1 MYWLASCPQPVA
13 APLCFGL
20 DGIRDGT
27 AMWGQSFTVFP
38 AAFQVNHAGALPVP
52 AMYDWTQMCVPFPM
66 QCSAAVAMA
75 PQFVP
80 CVVPPMCCT
89 AHTNSAAMTPQAFG
103 AEGSSPLS
111 FGGVDASPDITLDG
125 LQLLPTET
133 GVSQRWADIVDE
145 EPSTQLYQ
153 VESEVQQETNS
164 AARRRR
170 RQRTT
175 DVVQDCV
182 ADAPVQQS
190 MEQVK
195 QIDEHS
201 GEVDR
206 ARTCVQ
212 KLADW
217 VVTQLGA
224 GGMTRE
230 ATVASAHQLATSDK
244 NSCRAMQLAL
254 GSAPAKDA
262 AALALGLRGRVRE
275 TIQSMHG
282 NYVLQKII
290 EVVPASVSSF
300 IVEELLGVAAE
311 VSRHR
316 FGCRVLCRLLEHLSP
331 SDQCISSLVDEILRD
346 AVSLCRHTYG
356 NFVVQHILEFGLA
369 DQQHE
374 VVSAL
379 SKDLRG
385 NARNQHAS
393 HGIEKALSF
402 CPVNDRDAILE
413 ELFQDSNN
421 LLELAG
427 HQFGCYVVRA
437 LLKLPDG
444 QLAKVEDRLR
454 PIAAQLGESN
464 RRQRRIAAGAA
475 DRAAARGSF
484 AR

>member
-13 APLCFGL
+13 APLCFAI
-20 DGIRDGT
+20 DGIREGT
-27 AMWGQSFTVFP
+27 AIWGQSFTIVP
-38 AAFQVNHAGALPVP
+38 GAFQVNHGGALPVP
-52 AMYDWTQMCVPFPM
+52 AMYDWTQMCVPFPTH
-66 QCSAAVAMA
+66 CPAAFAVA

-89 AHTNSAAMTPQAFG
+89 AEMSPPALTPQEFP
-103 AEGSSPLS
+103 AEKSSPS
-111 FGGVDASPDITLDG
+111 SVDAVDPTLDST
-125 LQLLPTET
+125 LAVFQQLPTET

-145 EPSTQLYQ
+145 EQSPRLQAESQ
-153 VESEVQQETNS
+153 VKQETNS
-164 AARRRR
+164 AGRRR
-170 RQRTT
+170 RQRNAE
-175 DVVQDCV
+175 VVQVFV

-190 MEQVK
+190 MEQMK
-195 QIDEHS
+195 HIDEHS
-201 GEVDR
+201 GEVDP

-217 VVTQLGA
+217 VVAQLGA

-275 TIQSMHG
+275 TIHSMHG

-290 EVVPASVSSF
+290 EVVPASVSCF

-331 SDQCISSLVDEILRD
+331 SDQKISSLVEEILKD
-346 AVSLCRHTYG
+346 AASLCRHSYG
-356 NFVVQHILEFGLA
+356 NFVLQHILEFGLA
-369 DQQHE
+369 DQRHE

-385 NARNQHAS
+385 NARNQHAA

-402 CPVNDRDAILE
+402 CAVDDRDSILE

-437 LLKLPDG
+437 LLKLPDV

-464 RRQRRIAAGAA
+464 RRQRRIAAGTA
-475 DRAAARGSF
+475 DRAAARAAL

>member
-20 DGIRDGT
+20 DGIREGT
-27 AMWGQSFTVFP
+27 AMWGQSFTIGS
-38 AAFQVNHAGALPVP
+38 ATFQVNHGGALPVP

-66 QCSAAVAMA
+66 QCPAGVAIA

-80 CVVPPMCCT
+80 CVVPPMCCV
-89 AHTNSAAMTPQAFG
+89 ADSNSAAMTQQAFP
-103 AEGSSPLS
+103 AERSLPSSVDR
-111 FGGVDASPDITLDG
+111 VDASLDPTLTG
-125 LQLLPTET
+125 FQQLPTET
-133 GVSQRWADIVDE
+133 GVSQRWADISDE
-145 EPSTQLYQ
+145 EPSPQAQLVQSQ
-153 VESEVQQETNS
+153 VGQETNS

-170 RQRTT
+170 RQRTAE
-175 DVVQDCV
+175 VVQVSV
-182 ADAPVQQS
+182 AVAPVQQS
-190 MEQVK
+190 MQQVK

-201 GEVDR
+201 GEVNT

-217 VVTQLGA
+217 VVAQLGA
-224 GGMTRE
+224 GGMTKE
-230 ATVASAHQLATSDK
+230 ATVASAHRLATSDK

-300 IVEELLGVAAE
+300 IVEELLGIAAE

-331 SDQCISSLVDEILRD
+331 SDQWISALVNEILRD

-402 CPVNDRDAILE
+402 CPVSDRDAILE
-413 ELFQDSNN
+413 ELFQDPNN

-437 LLKLPDG
+437 LLKLPEG
-444 QLAKVEDRLR
+444 QLSKVEDRLR
-454 PIAAQLGESN
+454 PIAAELGESN

-475 DRAAARGSF
+475 DRAAARA
-484 AR
+484 ARAH